1 MAQVEKA
8 ICRRSPAATFGV
20 TLRGLPDFRVSRLG
34 AVVAAAAVA
43 AALAVG
49 SMNASVTHAGCVTTT
64 PHLSV
69 TAAVTSQSAS
79 APPPIGTPFE
89 TESPSLAMTK
99 PADGRLNGYGFSLRV
114 LAYGVATSFSSS
126 FGGESAPAGETMA
139 VVTYDLQ
146 SYDDGDAVSPDL
158 YFVAGNQRAPLGT
171 GSVGGIWSWAVSVP
185 TNVPVGFAV
194 SEVGL
199 TQELSFTTGARVG
212 ASPQELYRSPA
223 GPDITKD
230 YDRTV
235 SLKVVDRHKSAFR
248 TLDQLTLDSVELTY
262 FSPVNPLVQPASVNG
277 AFLVVNA
284 SEQSD
289 PASQDTLGWSAAMP
303 ASRMRLVLP
312 GGRVIEANP
321 SRSTNGAPPEDLLD
335 ANYYFDVPASITKAT
350 IEITPGTNAA
360 TEYGPDNNG
369 NSQDTI
375 LGTASFAVS
384 FPPPPKVTPTKP
396 SKSTSTTTSRP
407 RGVPTTE
414 VVHRRPAPLPAQPV
428 RFPTPLKY
436 IALAVLALGMFLAR
450 SVFVRDHRR
459 SAPVLAGTSAGY
471 VEQPAAVAVVPGYTQ
486 TQVFVSGPDGAS
498 RSVQEEPVETERFV
512 VEAPAAP
519 PQAVADATSVE
530 AEPTDDPMLR
540 PDAVVNFLGPIE
552 VTGLAFEPR
561 RKVALELLCF
571 LACHRHESYTA
582 EAIRAKLWPPN
593 GEDASATSFR
603 SYVSA
608 LRAVIGKGQLP
619 IAAGGFYELGDGVD
633 TDWDRFR
640 TLVAFAQIFRDDER
654 MLLSSALGLIRGPLF
669 SGVPIGRYAWAFE
682 PGGLVNEIEVAVN
695 AAASQLAELSFAA
708 ADPGPALAGLATA
721 LVATKDFGVADD
733 LLTAAGAT
741 GSLPALEQ
749 AWCEVTSALGED
761 AERFRRSYEALGHC
775 LKAPS
780 SPEPCGTG

>member
-1 MAQVEKA
+1 
-8 ICRRSPAATFGV
+8 
-20 TLRGLPDFRVSRLG
+20 
-34 AVVAAAAVA
+34 
-43 AALAVG
+43 
-49 SMNASVTHAGCVTTT
+49 
-64 PHLSV
+64 
-69 TAAVTSQSAS
+69 
-79 APPPIGTPFE
+79 
-89 TESPSLAMTK
+89 MTK
-99 PADGRLNGYGFSLRV
+99 PVDGRLNGYGFSLRI
-114 LAYGVATSFSSS
+114 LAYGVAPSFSSS

-139 VVTYDLQ
+139 VVTYDLHA
-146 SYDDGDAVSPDL
+146 YDDGDAISPDL
-158 YFVAGNQRAPLGT
+158 YFVAGDQRASLGT

-185 TNVPVGFAV
+185 TNVPLGFAV

-212 ASPQELYRSPA
+212 PSPPELYRSPA

-235 SLKVVDRHKSAFR
+235 SLEVVDHHNSAFR
-248 TLDQLTLDSVELTY
+248 TLDQVTLNSVELTY

-277 AFLVVNA
+277 AFLVVDA

-289 PASQDTLGWSAAMP
+289 PASADTLGWSAAMP

-312 GGRVIEANP
+312 GGKVVEANP

-350 IEITPGTNAA
+350 LEITPGTNAA

-369 NSQDTI
+369 NSQDTV

-396 SKSTSTTTSRP
+396 SKPSKPISTTSRP
-407 RGVPTTE
+407 DAVSTTE
-414 VVHRRPAPLPAQPV
+414 IVHRRPAPLPAQPV
-428 RFPTPLKY
+428 RFPIPLKY
-436 IALAVLALGMFLAR
+436 IALTVLALGMFLAR
-450 SVFVRDHRR
+450 RVFVRDRDS
-459 SAPVLAGTSAGY
+459 SAPIVASTSSGL
-471 VEQPAAVAVVPGYTQ
+471 VGQPAAACPATPQYTK
-486 TQVFVSGPDGAS
+486 VFASGPDGAS
-498 RSVQEEPVETERFV
+498 ASLQEEPVEAERFL
-512 VEAPAAP
+512 VEAPATP
-519 PQAVADATSVE
+519 PPAVAEITTE
-530 AEPTDDPMLR
+530 PEPTDDPMLR

-552 VTGLAFEPR
+552 VTGLAFEPTR
-561 RKVALELLCF
+561 RVALELLCF

-582 EAIRAKLWPPN
+582 EAIRAALWPPDSV
-593 GEDASATSFR
+593 GKRASATTFR

-619 IAAGGFYELGDGVD
+619 EASAGFYELSDGVD

-640 TLVAFAQIFRDDER
+640 TLVAFAQVFSDDAR
-654 MLLSSALGLIRGPLF
+654 MLLSSALRLIRGPLF

-682 PGGLVNEIEVAVN
+682 PGGLVHEIEVAVT

-708 ADPGPALAGLATA
+708 ADPGPALAGLAKA
-721 LVATKDFGVADD
+721 LLATRDFGVADD

-741 GSLPALEQ
+741 GSLPALQQ
-749 AWCEVTSALGED
+749 AWCDVTAALGKD
-761 AERFRRSYEALGHC
+761 AERCRRSYDALGHS

-780 SPEPCGTG
+780 SPEPGGTG